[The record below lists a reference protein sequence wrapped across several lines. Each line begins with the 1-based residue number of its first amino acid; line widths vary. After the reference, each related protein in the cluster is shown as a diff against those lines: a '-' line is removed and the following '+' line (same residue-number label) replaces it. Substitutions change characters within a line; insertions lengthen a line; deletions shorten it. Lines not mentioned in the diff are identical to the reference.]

1 MIKFL
6 IGKIFGTRNERY
18 LRSLRPKLRKCN
30 ALEPEMKKL
39 SDEEIPAKLAE
50 YRNEV
55 QSGTRT
61 LDDVLPEV
69 FALVREASSRVMG
82 MRHYDVQLVG
92 GMVLHAGKI
101 AEMKTGE
108 GKTLVATLPV
118 VLNALS
124 GKGVHVVTVNDYLA
138 RRDAEWMGRLYNFL
152 GLSVGVIVQGLND
165 DQRKE
170 AYACDITYGTNN
182 EFGFDYLRD
191 NMKFYA
197 EQLVQRGHNFAI
209 VDEVD
214 SILIDEART
223 PLIIS
228 GASDESTEL
237 YQAMDAVVR
246 QLKADEDY
254 TLDEKA
260 KTAMLTDAGVAKCE
274 KILHIDNLFD
284 PASISY
290 QHHILQSLKAHH
302 CFKRD
307 VDYIVSD
314 EGKVVIVDEFTGRLM
329 PGRRFSDGLHQ
340 ALEAKEGVKVEAEN
354 QTLASITFQNYFRM
368 YDKLAGMTGTAQ
380 TEAVEF
386 DQIYGLETITIPTNK
401 PMIRK
406 DLPDLIFRTQREK
419 YHAIIES
426 IKELY
431 KTGQPVLVGTIS
443 IETSELLSSML
454 KKEGVPHSVLN
465 AKHHAEEAAIVAQA
479 GQKGHV
485 TIATNMAG
493 RGTDIVL
500 GEGVKELGG
509 LHILGTE
516 RHESRRIDNQLRGR
530 SGRQGDPG
538 SSRFYLSL
546 EDNLMRIFGSERI
559 SGLMEKL
566 GMKEGEPIENRMVS
580 KAIENAQKRVEGHNF
595 EIRKTLLDYD
605 NVMNQQREVIYTLRR
620 DLMQLPDV
628 EGVLFDFVDEV
639 LDNIYQ
645 PLEGLKEAPDA
656 RMCVE
661 VNSRLLETLNLARA
675 LPDMTMSAIPSR
687 DQARE
692 AVTRIFQELRKEAG
706 PVYNDILRYFL
717 LESLDRCWK
726 EHLRA
731 MDYLREGI
739 GLRGYAQRDPKREYQ
754 SEGLAMFKDMLF
766 RIHEGALTSL
776 THVRMKRVEPE
787 QNAEGAGENE
797 AAEPVQTENES
808 SSSEEVSAEEAV
820 SSETGQPGDGNPVPE
835 HAGQESASADGPV
848 RESEE
853 QNAASEDAPE
863 DSGAKTELNL
873 RHRTDPA
880 AMGDG
885 KAPEDAE
892 QHVYNG
898 VKVGRNDPCPCGSGK
913 KFKKCCGRNL

>member
-55 QSGTRT
+55 QSGART

-165 DQRKE
+165 DQRKA

-246 QLKADEDY
+246 QPKADEDY

-443 IETSELLSSML
+443 IETSEMLSSML

-645 PLEGLKEAPDA
+645 PLEDLKAAPDA

-675 LPDMTMSAIPSR
+675 LPDMTMSAIPTR
-687 DQARE
+687 DQARD
-692 AVTRIFQELRKEAG
+692 AVTRIFQELREEAG

-787 QNAEGAGENE
+787 QNVEGAGENGTV
-797 AAEPVQTENES
+797 EPVRAGNES
-808 SSSEEVSAEEAV
+808 SFSEDVPAEEAV

-853 QNAASEDAPE
+853 QNAASED
-863 DSGAKTELNL
+863 SGAKTELNL

-892 QHVYNG
+892 QHMYNG

>member
-1 MIKFL
+1 
-6 IGKIFGTRNERY
+6 
-18 LRSLRPKLRKCN
+18 
-30 ALEPEMKKL
+30 
-39 SDEEIPAKLAE
+39 
-50 YRNEV
+50 
-55 QSGTRT
+55 
-61 LDDVLPEV
+61 
-69 FALVREASSRVMG
+69 
-82 MRHYDVQLVG
+82 
-92 GMVLHAGKI
+92 
-101 AEMKTGE
+101 
-108 GKTLVATLPV
+108 
-118 VLNALS
+118 
-124 GKGVHVVTVNDYLA
+124 
-138 RRDAEWMGRLYNFL
+138 
-152 GLSVGVIVQGLND
+152 
-165 DQRKE
+165 
-170 AYACDITYGTNN
+170 
-182 EFGFDYLRD
+182 
-191 NMKFYA
+191 MKFYA

-246 QLKADEDY
+246 QLKAEEDY
-254 TLDEKA
+254 TIDEKS

-274 KILHIDNLFD
+274 KILGIENLFD
-284 PASISY
+284 PASIAY

-386 DQIYGLETITIPTNK
+386 DQIYHLETITIPTNK

-530 SGRQGDPG
+530 AGRQGDPG

-645 PLEGLKEAPDA
+645 PVEAHKEAPDA
-656 RMCVE
+656 QMCAE
-661 VNSRLLETLNLARA
+661 VNSRLMETLNIARA
-675 LPDMTMSAIPSR
+675 MPDLTMSAIPSR
-687 DQARE
+687 EQSLE
-692 AVTRIFQELRKEAG
+692 AVKKIFQELREEAG

-726 EHLRA
+726 DHLRA

-776 THVRMKRVEPE
+776 THVRMRRVEAEEAAP
-787 QNAEGAGENE
+787 AEGAEGEAGAQGRRNC
-797 AAEPVQTENES
+797 TRRS
-808 SSSEEVSAEEAV
+808 LFR
-820 SSETGQPGDGNPVPE
+820 TGSFSGGR
-835 HAGQESASADGPV
+835 AGERACRASAARTCRGT
-848 RESEE
+848 
-853 QNAASEDAPE
+853 AAR
-863 DSGAKTELNL
+863 G
-873 RHRTDPA
+873 
-880 AMGDG
+880 
-885 KAPEDAE
+885 
-892 QHVYNG
+892 
-898 VKVGRNDPCPCGSGK
+898 
-913 KFKKCCGRNL
+913 

>member
-18 LRSLRPKLRKCN
+18 LRSLRPNVKKIN
-30 ALEPEMKKL
+30 ALEPAMQEL
-39 SDEEIPAKLAE
+39 TDEQLPEKLAE
-50 YRNEV
+50 YREAV
-55 QSGTRT
+55 QSGERT
-61 LDDVLPEV
+61 LDSVLCEV
-69 FALVREASSRVMG
+69 FALVREASRRVMG
-82 MRHYDVQLVG
+82 MRHYDVQLIG

-101 AEMKTGE
+101 SEMKTGE
-108 GKTLVATLPV
+108 GKTLVATLAV

-152 GLSVGVIVQGLND
+152 GLSVGVIVHGLD
-165 DQRKE
+165 DEQRKA

-237 YQAMDAVVR
+237 YKAMDAVVR
-246 QLKADEDY
+246 HLQATEHF
-254 TLDEKA
+254 TIDEKA
-260 KTAMLTDAGVAKCE
+260 KTAMLTDAGVAFCE
-274 KILHIDNLFD
+274 QMLNIENLFD
-284 PASISY
+284 PGSISF

-307 VDYIVSD
+307 VDYIVSP
-314 EGKVVIVDEFTGRLM
+314 EKKVVIVDEFTGRLM
-329 PGRRFSDGLHQ
+329 AGRRYSDGLHQ
-340 ALEAKEGVKVEAEN
+340 ALEAKEGVAIEAEN

-386 DQIYGLETITIPTNK
+386 DQIYNLETITIPTNK
-401 PMIRK
+401 PMIRR
-406 DLPDLIFRTQREK
+406 DMPDLIFRTQREK
-419 YHAIIES
+419 YMAIVEA
-426 IKELY
+426 IKELHAS
-431 KTGQPVLVGTIS
+431 GQPVLVGTIS
-443 IETSELLSSML
+443 IETSELLSAML
-454 KKEGVPHSVLN
+454 KKERVPHAVLN

-479 GQKGHV
+479 GQRGHV

-605 NVMNQQREVIYTLRR
+605 NVMNQQREVIYSLRR
-620 DLMQLPDV
+620 DLMKLPSV
-628 EGVLFDFVDEV
+628 EGVLFEFVDEL
-639 LDNIYQ
+639 LDVVYQ

-656 RMCVE
+656 ELIVE
-661 VNSRLLETLNLARA
+661 VNSRLLDTCNIARVMPE
-675 LPDMTMSAIPSR
+675 LTMSAIPSR
-687 DQARE
+687 EQARE
-692 AVTRIFQELRKEAG
+692 AVEKIFEELRSESG
-706 PVYNDILRYFL
+706 HVYNDILRYFL
-717 LESLDRCWK
+717 LEALDRCWK

-754 SEGLAMFKDMLF
+754 SEGLNMFKEMLF
-766 RIHEGALTSL
+766 RIHENAISSL
-776 THVRMKRVEPE
+776 THVRMKRVEEGDAPIE
-787 QNAEGAGENE
+787 RQPGEEDYEEGAIAFNTDENGEVTSVE
-797 AAEPVQTENES
+797 QVEFVQAE
-808 SSSEEVSAEEAV
+808 
-820 SSETGQPGDGNPVPE
+820 D
-835 HAGQESASADGPV
+835 
-848 RESEE
+848 
-853 QNAASEDAPE
+853 
-863 DSGAKTELNL
+863 L
-873 RHRTDPA
+873 RTLLR
-880 AMGDG
+880 
-885 KAPEDAE
+885 
-892 QHVYNG
+892 
-898 VKVGRNDPCPCGSGK
+898 SK
-913 KFKKCCGRNL
+913 KFRKRFRKKRKLPLWIFAIRPILPPWAMAELLKKRTPKKLLRLR

>member
-1 MIKFL
+1 
-6 IGKIFGTRNERY
+6 
-18 LRSLRPKLRKCN
+18 
-30 ALEPEMKKL
+30 
-39 SDEEIPAKLAE
+39 
-50 YRNEV
+50 
-55 QSGTRT
+55 
-61 LDDVLPEV
+61 
-69 FALVREASSRVMG
+69 
-82 MRHYDVQLVG
+82 
-92 GMVLHAGKI
+92 
-101 AEMKTGE
+101 
-108 GKTLVATLPV
+108 
-118 VLNALS
+118 
-124 GKGVHVVTVNDYLA
+124 
-138 RRDAEWMGRLYNFL
+138 
-152 GLSVGVIVQGLND
+152 
-165 DQRKE
+165 
-170 AYACDITYGTNN
+170 
-182 EFGFDYLRD
+182 
-191 NMKFYA
+191 MKFYA

-443 IETSELLSSML
+443 IETSEMLSSML

-645 PLEGLKEAPDA
+645 PLEDLKAAPDA

-675 LPDMTMSAIPSR
+675 LPDMTMSAIPTR
-687 DQARE
+687 DQARD
-692 AVTRIFQELRKEAG
+692 AVTRIFQELREEAG

-787 QNAEGAGENE
+787 QNVEGAGENG

-853 QNAASEDAPE
+853 QNAASED
-863 DSGAKTELNL
+863 SGAKTELNL

-892 QHVYNG
+892 QHMYNG